1 MKHSSEIVSQRINWK
16 KLGSICQSLLIS
28 ILNCIYLLITLKFLE
43 LQAPGNSFIYIY
55 PIGLQK
61 LLEFMNL
68 EYQSPTIYITE
79 NGCSL
84 FHVFSPIYIYILIVI
99 LIIFCWFFCIGI
111 TEKRGDSLEVT
122 EALKDPY
129 WINNILRHLHK
140 IHAAMQ

>member
-1 MKHSSEIVSQRINWK
+1 M
-16 KLGSICQSLLIS
+16 
-28 ILNCIYLLITLKFLE
+28 YLLIMLKFLE

-84 FHVFSPIYIYILIVI
+84 FHMFSPIYIYILIVI
-99 LIIFCWFFCIGI
+99 LIISC
-111 TEKRGDSLEVT
+111 
-122 EALKDPY
+122 
-129 WINNILRHLHK
+129 
-140 IHAAMQ
+140 